1 MPAGRNAE
9 PVRGPYA
16 TRTPTAVIMT
26 SPPTP
31 GRATAA
37 SAHIEARRNSQAR
50 WKYDCSPIGTSCGAS
65 GAIPDSND
73 SPPSAITSSDAT
85 PVAALPA
92 VGAPGVP
99 ARGRTSGTCDAPDTP
114 AAIPNPSPSMPP
126 NPSTTG
132 ATPAVLNKKEE
143 RSNGSCVSGTTA
155 PATSGTGATA
165 SITGATASVTGA
177 TASVTGATRLGTA
190 ATGLGAL
197 GTRTASSFW
206 SSVSVPPAPVVGL
219 VGPGEGWRPEPNVL
233 VGPVEGWWPV
243 CPPEPTVPV
252 TSRTVSRT
260 VSVTSPTALFRVG
273 LPCDGELPS
282 FPFGPEPKGSATAT
296 VPPPN
301 NRPAAMTKTPAAK
314 RKCGVPTIPPYFLKA
329 SSALLSPVTV
339 PTLSYALPPRSWAL
353 FFALSAPLIVSAPT
367 SRDPPDVAH
376 DWTSVVYLASWLSKR
391 QSSPGWAARRQ
402 MREAKEVAPR
412 QV

>member
-1 MPAGRNAE
+1 MPAGRDAE

-50 WKYDCSPIGTSCGAS
+50 WKYDCSPIGTMSCGAS

-177 TASVTGATRLGTA
+177 TASVTGATASVTGAHRVSNRRDQVGNRRDRVSNRRDQVGNRGDRIGSFRDADRVLLLVLSIRAASPCRGARRAGGRLA
-190 ATGLGAL
+190 ARAKRARWAGGRLVACLPARTNRARYIPNGLPH
-197 GTRTASSFW
+197 
-206 SSVSVPPAPVVGL
+206 SVSNIAD
-219 VGPGEGWRPEPNVL
+219 
-233 VGPVEGWWPV
+233 
-243 CPPEPTVPV
+243 CA
-252 TSRTVSRT
+252 VSRRAALRWRVT
-260 VSVTSPTALFRVG
+260 VIPIRAGTEGIGDSDRSPT
-273 LPCDGELPS
+273 
-282 FPFGPEPKGSATAT
+282 
-296 VPPPN
+296 
-301 NRPAAMTKTPAAK
+301 
-314 RKCGVPTIPPYFLKA
+314 
-329 SSALLSPVTV
+329 
-339 PTLSYALPPRSWAL
+339 
-353 FFALSAPLIVSAPT
+353 
-367 SRDPPDVAH
+367 
-376 DWTSVVYLASWLSKR
+376 
-391 QSSPGWAARRQ
+391 Q
-402 MREAKEVAPR
+402 
-412 QV
+412 

>member
-1 MPAGRNAE
+1 M
-9 PVRGPYA
+9 
-16 TRTPTAVIMT
+16 
-26 SPPTP
+26 
-31 GRATAA
+31 
-37 SAHIEARRNSQAR
+37 
-50 WKYDCSPIGTSCGAS
+50 
-65 GAIPDSND
+65 PDSND

-177 TASVTGATRLGTA
+177 TASVTGATASVTGATASVTGATRLGTGATASVTGATRLGTA
-190 ATGLGAL
+190 ATGLGAR
-197 GTRTASSFW
+197 TRTASSFW

-260 VSVTSPTALFRVG
+260 VSVTSPAALFRASG
-273 LPCDGELPS
+273 CPAMASYRHSHSGRNRRDRRQR
-282 FPFGPEPKGSATAT
+282 PF
-296 VPPPN
+296 PPPTN
-301 NRPAAMTKTPAAK
+301 GRP
-314 RKCGVPTIPPYFLKA
+314 R
-329 SSALLSPVTV
+329 
-339 PTLSYALPPRSWAL
+339 
-353 FFALSAPLIVSAPT
+353 
-367 SRDPPDVAH
+367 
-376 DWTSVVYLASWLSKR
+376 
-391 QSSPGWAARRQ
+391 
-402 MREAKEVAPR
+402 
-412 QV
+412 